1 MFPGF
6 GAGNME
12 KMMKKLGMKMDNI
25 DAKEVVIKSESGD
38 IKIKNPQVVKTTMKG
53 QVVFQVSG
61 DISEEKFSEDD
72 IELVMEQSGIKDR
85 KKVTAALK
93 ENNGDIVETI
103 MKLKGEK

>member
-61 DISEEKFSEDD
+61 DISEEEFSEDD
-72 IELVMEQSGIKDR
+72 IELIMEQSGVKDR
-85 KKVTAALK
+85 KKVTSALK